1 MLISQ
6 TPLRHI
12 AMLFVAILTTTLIF
26 TASAAEAR
34 SKPVAYTAELQ
45 QPVEATRHIIKGTVM
60 HCAGTEC
67 KGAKSG
73 SSVKTVCARLS
84 RKVGP
89 LASFTYKGEAV
100 DAETLARCNGDKVG
114 AKQRIAN
121 RK

>member
-1 MLISQ
+1 MTISQ
-6 TPLRHI
+6 SPLRSMM
-12 AMLFVAILTTTLIF
+12 MLFVAILTTTLIF
-26 TASAAEAR
+26 SASAANAR
-34 SKPVAYTAELQ
+34 TKTVAYTAELQ
-45 QPVEATRHIIKGTVM
+45 QPVEASKHIIRGTVM

-73 SSVKTVCARLS
+73 SSFKSVCAKLA

-100 DAETLARCNGDKVG
+100 DAEALARCNGDKAG

>member
-1 MLISQ
+1 MLLSQ
-6 TPLRHI
+6 SPLRNI
-12 AMLFVAILTTTLIF
+12 FMLFVAMLVTTVIF
-26 TASAAEAR
+26 TASAADAR

-45 QPVEATRHIIKGTVM
+45 QPVEASRHIIKGTVM
-60 HCAGTEC
+60 HCTGTEC

-100 DAETLARCNGDKVG
+100 DAEALAQCNGDKKG
-114 AKQRIAN
+114 SKQRIAN
-121 RK
+121 RR